1 MHFVL
6 QRAFDALDRWVRDG
20 SPPPSAAR
28 LDADDGGRLVND
40 ELGIACGGVRTPWVD
55 VPNAVLSGLG
65 QPGDMTELFGTTRPL
80 DDDARS
86 ARYPRG
92 RDGVPRTLLRGDGC
106 RDRRGFLIPADR
118 AEIEALG
125 AASW

>member
-1 MHFVL
+1 VL
-6 QRAFDALDRWVRDG
+6 QCAFDALHRWVRDG
-20 SPPPSAAR
+20 RAPSSAAR
-28 LDADDGGRLVND
+28 LDTDGEGRLVRD

-55 VPNAVLSGLG
+55 TPTAVLSGLG
-65 QPGDMTELFGTTRPL
+65 QPADMTELFGTTRPL

-92 RDGVPRTLLRGDGC
+92 RDEYRERFCAATGVAVAAGVLLPV
-106 RDRRGFLIPADR
+106 DRE
-118 AEIEALG
+118 EIEALG